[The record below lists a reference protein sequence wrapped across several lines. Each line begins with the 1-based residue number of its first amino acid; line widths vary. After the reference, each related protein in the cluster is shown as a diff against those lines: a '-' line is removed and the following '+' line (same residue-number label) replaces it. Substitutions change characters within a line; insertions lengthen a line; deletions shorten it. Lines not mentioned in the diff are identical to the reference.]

1 MGPCPVCE
9 ADLVISDQVEWVTCP
24 GCGTKLHVR
33 AQQAFARAHAAY
45 LEAEV
50 LADEGHVV
58 EPRRAGY
65 RAKARTNAA
74 PLDEDLVRAYQ
85 QAYSGLHVA
94 LQHTLVA
101 SQQLSGVT
109 MMAEITRRLAPRG
122 MASSLEAEYWTA
134 LAIELTVRDEL
145 ATLEK
150 TLAAGS
156 KRTWLV
162 RAVQA
167 FPQRLRRRQLLS
179 ALRRLRGQVNELE
192 KAIGFLEPPQIERRG
207 EEA

>member
-9 ADLVISDQVEWVTCP
+9 AELVISGQVEWVTCP
-24 GCGTKLHVR
+24 GCGTGLHVR

-50 LADEGHVV
+50 LQEKGHVV

-65 RAKARTNAA
+65 RAKARPNAA

-85 QAYSGLHVA
+85 QVYSGLHVA
-94 LQHTLVA
+94 LQHTLVD

-109 MMAEITRRLAPRG
+109 MMAEITRRLVPRG

-134 LAIELTVRDEL
+134 LAIELTARDEL

-150 TLAAGS
+150 ALAAGP
-156 KRTWLV
+156 KRTWVV
-162 RAVQA
+162 RAVA
-167 FPQRLRRRQLLS
+167 ALPQRLRRRQLLR
-179 ALRRLRGQVNELE
+179 ALGRLRRQVDELE
-192 KAIGFLEPPQIERRG
+192 KAIGFLEPPRIERRG
-207 EEA
+207 GDA